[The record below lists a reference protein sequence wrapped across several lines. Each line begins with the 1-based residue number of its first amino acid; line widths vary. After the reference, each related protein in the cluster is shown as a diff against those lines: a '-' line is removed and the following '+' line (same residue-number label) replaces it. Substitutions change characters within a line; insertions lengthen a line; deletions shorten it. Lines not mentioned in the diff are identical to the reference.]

1 MALWTAYIGKSVS
14 IVPGTSDEWMLTAVV
29 TLAYDALGHVALL
42 TQDVDIYQLYSG
54 WENGS
59 NCGVKPYCVN
69 FVC

>member
-1 MALWTAYIGKSVS
+1 
-14 IVPGTSDEWMLTAVV
+14 MLTAVV

-59 NCGVKPYCVN
+59 NCGVKPSCVN